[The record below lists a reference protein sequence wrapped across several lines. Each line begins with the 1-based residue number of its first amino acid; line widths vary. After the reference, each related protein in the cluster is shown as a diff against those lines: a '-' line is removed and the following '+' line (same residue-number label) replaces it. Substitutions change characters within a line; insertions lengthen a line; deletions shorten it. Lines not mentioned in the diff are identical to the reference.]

1 MLDYS
6 KAKLYALR
14 SHMTDDIY
22 IGSSCTRLTH
32 RLHTHRGHYRAYLD
46 GKREG
51 YITSFEILKYPDHY
65 IELLRAVPCTTKEEL
80 HKLEGDEIRATACVN
95 KFIPGRTKKQYEE
108 DNKEHLDQYRK
119 QWAEDNKEHLVEY
132 QADHYK
138 KNTAQYK
145 AKSKVY
151 YQKTKEAAK
160 ERAKKN
166 YRDKKDIRECPCG
179 ASYNHGDNTR
189 TKKHIASKRHQK
201 YLTTL

>member
-1 MLDYS
+1 MPDYS

-32 RLHTHRGHYRAYLD
+32 RLHIHRCHYRAYLD

-95 KFIPGRTKKQYEE
+95 KFIPGRTKQQYYEE
-108 DNKEHLDQYRK
+108 HKEHLDQYRK
-119 QWAEDNKEHLVEY
+119 QWHEDNKESVAEY
-132 QADHYK
+132 QVAYHQ
-138 KNTAQYK
+138 KNIVK
-145 AKSKVY
+145 AKADRKEH
-151 YQKTKEAAK
+151 YQKNKEAAK

-166 YRDKKDIRECPCG
+166 YQDKKDIRECPCG